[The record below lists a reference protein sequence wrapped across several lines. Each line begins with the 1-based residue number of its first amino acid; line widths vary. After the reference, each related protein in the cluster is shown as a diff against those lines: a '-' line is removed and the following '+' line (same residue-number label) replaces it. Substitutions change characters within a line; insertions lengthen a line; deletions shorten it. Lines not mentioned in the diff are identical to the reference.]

1 MKRNLDDLLKREWSP
16 FPGQFSF
23 ALCDYKGQIQSLPS
37 PFTPAWK
44 QAWAVIAVSK
54 WKEALY
60 PGALERLKSFEN
72 RNGFDSVKRLADRG
86 ADPNFILSLLVKYL
100 WNERVS
106 AREHQ
111 QPSIKV
117 FRRIVQGVRDVHFYY
132 DEFYK
137 KPSQPDYGDR
147 KELPLSGE
155 PKEEIEQFLTEVE
168 EKIKRYLESRD
179 FRDSQK
185 GYKPDDKVNRT
196 IFTLHEY
203 LRQTCGPRWADFL
216 KLLLAA
222 EAIEKGVKKKR
233 TTEEE
238 VTDNPDSRIAGHI
251 KSLRRDH
258 PKEAVAIEKA
268 VIPSFIKTGFY
279 RPPVK

>member
-16 FPGQFSF
+16 LPGQFSF

-54 WKEALY
+54 RKVALY
-60 PGALERLKSFEN
+60 PGALERLNSFEN
-72 RNGFDSVKRLADRG
+72 HNGFDFLKKLADRG

-100 WNERVS
+100 WNEEVS

-117 FRRIVQGVRDVHFYY
+117 FRRIFQAVRDVHFYY

-137 KPSQPDYGDR
+137 KPSQPGYGYR

-155 PKEEIEQFLTEVE
+155 PKEEIEQFMTEVE

-185 GYKPDDKVNRT
+185 GYKPADKVNRT

-222 EAIEKGVKKKR
+222 EAIKKGVKKKR

-238 VTDNPDSRIAGHI
+238 VTDNPDRRIAKHI

-258 PKEAVAIEKA
+258 PKEAVTIRKA